1 MEPQVNFGMSEI
13 KSYIQKF
20 FEEELER
27 KFNEFWEAK
36 LRFREEKLREL
47 SLLERIIRVEEE
59 LKALKEIQIQMINM
73 FNARFEALQREM
85 DKRFEAMEKRFEAMD
100 KRFEA
105 MEKRFDFLQKLIAGG
120 FAFLTLLITLFKFFS

>member
-1 MEPQVNFGMSEI
+1 MEPQVNLGMPEI
-13 KSYIQKF
+13 KSFIQKI

-27 KFNEFWEAK
+27 KFNEYWEAK
-36 LRFREEKLREL
+36 LRYKEEKLREL

-59 LKALKEIQIQMINM
+59 LKALKEIQVQMMHM
-73 FNARFEALQREM
+73 FNARFESLQRE
-85 DKRFEAMEKRFEAMD
+85 MD

-120 FAFLTLLITLFKFFS
+120 FAFITLLITLFKFFS